1 MDNDP
6 NIEFNNSRIRWTHS
20 FQYKQYHSLTLDA
33 SLEVALHNA
42 EPEEVIAEGVKT
54 IQSGIGIAL
63 VEILKRYDANKS
75 NAQLQAM
82 LDTIIPPALRITVKT
97 NEFLMDSLL
106 MAAQRELEK
115 DG

>member
-1 MDNDP
+1 MS
-6 NIEFNNSRIRWTHS
+6 NIEVNTTRVRWTHS

-33 SLEVALHNA
+33 SVDIAMHDA
-42 EPEEVIAEGVKT
+42 EPEDVIAEGVSV
-54 IQSGIGIAL
+54 IQAGMGKAL
-63 VEILKRYDANKS
+63 LAILKRYDENKS
-75 NAQLQAM
+75 DAELQAM
-82 LDTIIPPALRITVKT
+82 LDTVIPPALRITLKT